1 VVVLF
6 RKGVPGAVYRA
17 ALLPVR
23 YGISPDR
30 VVSRL
35 ARMTALMSRWG
46 TQPTVPVTA
55 SVLERHPDL
64 LRGLRDADLA
74 IHGYRHVS
82 YVDMSLDEKRSD
94 LESACGV
101 FAKHGLVA
109 RGFRAP
115 YLRADRETFSLLRDR
130 GFLFDSSNT
139 RFVLPASHS
148 VSPAA
153 RDLAGSRYGMAS
165 RSRSADM
172 LPTPID
178 MPVSMP
184 DDEILIDGLGIRTT
198 RGLSNVFDAMMES
211 VSSAGSH
218 LVLQIH
224 PERFHICE
232 AALERLV
239 ETATDAGAWLTS
251 LSDAANWFLHS
262 AAGTGRWPEGH
273 SFALS
278 VTGDLDAVA
287 LQDFARRSLGR

>member
-1 VVVLF
+1 MVVLF

-30 VVSRL
+30 LVSRL
-35 ARMTALMSRWG
+35 TRMTALMSRWD

-55 SVLERHPDL
+55 STLERHPDL
-64 LRGLRDADLA
+64 LRGLRDADVA

-82 YVDMSLDEKRSD
+82 YADLSLDEKRSD
-94 LESACGV
+94 LESACAV

-109 RGFRAP
+109 QGFRAP
-115 YLRADRETFSLLRDR
+115 YLRADQETFSLLRDR

-139 RFVLPASHS
+139 RFALPVGHS
-148 VSPAA
+148 VARAA
-153 RDLAGSRYGMAS
+153 RDLAGSRYAMAS
-165 RSRSADM
+165 RSPSASM
-172 LPTPID
+172 PPTPID
-178 MPVSMP
+178 MPVSLP
-184 DDEILIDGLGIRTT
+184 DDEILVDGLGIRTT
-198 RGLSNVFDAMMES
+198 RGLSSVFEAMMES
-211 VSSAGSH
+211 ASSAGSH

-232 AALERLV
+232 AAVERLV
-239 ETATDAGAWLTS
+239 ETASDAGAWLTT
-251 LSDAANWFLHS
+251 LSGAANWILHS
-262 AAGTGRWPEGH
+262 AGGTRGWPEGH

-278 VTGDLDAVA
+278 VTGDLDSVA